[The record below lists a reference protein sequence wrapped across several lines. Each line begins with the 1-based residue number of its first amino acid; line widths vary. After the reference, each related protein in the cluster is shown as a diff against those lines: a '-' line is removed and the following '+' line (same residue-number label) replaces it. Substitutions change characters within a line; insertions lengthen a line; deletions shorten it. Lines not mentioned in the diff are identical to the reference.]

1 MNIVRSPGLPRGFSF
16 KEGSDCPVA
25 LRPLGMISGTA
36 AQEAVET
43 DHARWLAGGPIAFMT
58 AELFLDGADG
68 VHVVAAPIRE
78 IESWAVDEGEAVA
91 VAVATVLDGSTPPR
105 PPFCGLFLDR
115 PVIMGVVNVTPDSF
129 HDGGSFV
136 DPGAAIAQGEALL
149 EAGADILDIGGES
162 TRPGAEP
169 ISDDEELA
177 RIIPVIE
184 TLARLQATISVDTRR
199 ASVMEVALAS
209 GARIVND
216 ITALADPGAVEI
228 VAKAGASVLL
238 MHMQG
243 EPDTMQRAPQ
253 YDHAPYEI
261 CSYLA
266 GRIRACEDAGITRDR
281 IAIDPGIGFGKTDAH
296 NLQIMAS
303 LAILQGLGCAV
314 AVGASRK
321 SLIGRIAGIAD
332 TADRL
337 PGTIALTALAAGQG
351 AQIHRVHDVAEVH
364 QALAI
369 IEAVTRV

>member
-1 MNIVRSPGLPRGFSF
+1 MNFVRSPGLPRGFSI
-16 KEGSDCPVA
+16 KEASDFPVA
-25 LRPLGMISGTA
+25 FRPLGMISGPA
-36 AQEAVET
+36 AQDAVET
-43 DHARWLAGGPIAFMT
+43 GRACWLAGGPIAFMA
-58 AELFLDGADG
+58 AELFLDGTDG
-68 VHVVAAPIRE
+68 VHVVAASIGE
-78 IESWAVDEGEAVA
+78 IESWAVAEGDAVA
-91 VAVATVLDGSTPPR
+91 VAVAAALERVTPSR

-115 PVIMGVVNVTPDSF
+115 PIIMGVVNVTPDSF
-129 HDGGSFV
+129 HDGGLFA
-136 DPGAAIAQGEALL
+136 DPEAAIVQGEALL

-184 TLARLQATISVDTRR
+184 TLARVQATISVDTRR
-199 ASVMEVALAS
+199 ASVMEVALAR

-216 ITALADPGAVEI
+216 VTALADPGALEI
-228 VAKAGASVLL
+228 VAKANASVLL

-243 EPDTMQRAPQ
+243 EPGTMQQAPQ

-266 GRIRACEDAGITRDR
+266 ERIRACEDAGITRDR

-303 LAILQGLGCAV
+303 LAILQGLGCTV

-351 AQIHRVHDVAEVH
+351 AQIHRVHDVAEVR

-369 IEAVTRV
+369 IDAGTRA

>member
-1 MNIVRSPGLPRGFSF
+1 MKIVRSPGLPRGFSF
-16 KEGSDCPVA
+16 KEASDCPVA
-25 LRPLGMISGTA
+25 LRPLGMISGPA
-36 AQEAVET
+36 AQDAVE
-43 DHARWLAGGPIAFMT
+43 AGRAWWLAGGPIAFLT

-68 VHVVAAPIRE
+68 VHVVAASIGE
-78 IESWAVDEGEAVA
+78 IESWAVAEGDAVA
-91 VAVATVLDGSTPPR
+91 VAVAAALDGITPPR

-115 PVIMGVVNVTPDSF
+115 PIIMGVVNVTPDSF
-129 HDGGSFV
+129 HDGGVFA
-136 DPGAAIAQGEALL
+136 DPSAAIAQGEALL

-169 ISDDEELA
+169 ISDDDELA

-184 TLARLQATISVDTRR
+184 TLARVQATISVDTRR
-199 ASVMEVALAS
+199 ASVMEVALDR

-216 ITALADPGAVEI
+216 VTALADPGAVEI
-228 VAKAGASVLL
+228 VARTNASVVL

-243 EPDTMQRAPQ
+243 EPGTMQQAPQ
-253 YDHAPYEI
+253 YDHAPYEV

-266 GRIRACEDAGITRDR
+266 RRLRVCEDAGITRDR

-351 AQIHRVHDVAEVH
+351 AQIHRVHDVAEVR

-369 IEAVTRV
+369 IDAGTRA

>member
-1 MNIVRSPGLPRGFSF
+1 MKIIRSPGLPRGFFF
-16 KEGSDCPVA
+16 KDGSDCPVV
-25 LRPLGMISGTA
+25 LRPLGLLTGIA
-36 AQEAVET
+36 ANEAVAAGR
-43 DHARWLAGGPIAFMT
+43 ARWLAGGPIAFMT

-68 VHVVAAPIRE
+68 VHVIAAPIGE
-78 IESWAVDEGEAVA
+78 IDSWSVAEGGAVA
-91 VAVATVLDGSTPPR
+91 VAVAAALSGVSPPR

-129 HDGGSFV
+129 HDGGLFV

-184 TLARLQATISVDTRR
+184 PLARLQATISVDTRR
-199 ASVMEVALAS
+199 ASVMEVALAR

-216 ITALADPGAVEI
+216 VTALADPGAVEI
-228 VAKAGASVLL
+228 VAKAGASVVL

-243 EPDTMQRAPQ
+243 EPGTMQQAPQ
-253 YDHAPYEI
+253 YDHAPYEV

-296 NLQIMAS
+296 NTQIMGS

-314 AVGASRK
+314 VVGASRK
-321 SLIGRIAGIAD
+321 SLIGRLAGIAD

-337 PGTIALTALAAGQG
+337 PGTIALTTLAAGQG
-351 AQIHRVHDVAEVH
+351 AQIHRVHDVAEVR

-369 IEAVTRV
+369 VDAVTRA